1 MAVALKGY
9 MRWCDLALK
18 GYVRQ
23 CDVALKGYM
32 RQCEARQS
40 LVGSSS
46 CVEALLNLPMLLPM
60 NIQCVIMVEDVK
72 GLFHEFKGDE

>member
-1 MAVALKGY
+1 MIFSLMA
-9 MRWCDLALK
+9 
-18 GYVRQ
+18 
-23 CDVALKGYM
+23 VALKGYM

-46 CVEALLNLPMLLPM
+46 CVEALLNLPMLLL
-60 NIQCVIMVEDVK
+60 NIQCGIMVEDVK